1 MAQLGFIRHPSS
13 GVFVEQSGQVYQSV
27 KYYTTE
33 ALSDLGISID
43 GENYRIET
51 DQNQLLCGKFNQEIT
66 VGVDCDGSFKIDSAK
81 WFQFKLNNPRE
92 VKSIT
97 FTNNGETVRY
107 LKPSKNCEQKLLA
120 CPC

>member
-33 ALSDLGISID
+33 ALRLNLSDLGVSVD

-51 DQNQLLCGKFNQEIT
+51 DRNQLLCGKLNQEIT
-66 VGVDCDGSFKIDSAK
+66 VGDDCDGSFKIDSAK

-97 FTNNGETVRY
+97 FTNNGETIRY
-107 LKPSKNCEQKLLA
+107 LKPRKTANKSF
-120 CPC
+120 